1 LTRKK
6 IAEQFNVK
14 KKMAA
19 ELKLVKLCSG
29 CSLKE
34 DLQYRLIPLLTPVIF
49 RETVGTG
56 TGTFN
61 AKTYPFPLQIGITLE
76 NDDERYL

>member
-1 LTRKK
+1 
-6 IAEQFNVK
+6 
-14 KKMAA
+14 MAA
-19 ELKLVKLCSG
+19 ELKSVKPCSG

-56 TGTFN
+56 TFN
-61 AKTYPFPLQIGITLE
+61 AKTYPFLLQIGITLE
-76 NDDERYL
+76 NDDERHL